1 MEWILL
7 FTAGVLGGVLN
18 SIAGGGSFITFPALI
33 FVGVPPVIANA
44 TNTFASCAGYM
55 SGAYGFRKEISELK
69 SSIKSTIFYSLIGG
83 AIGAYLLLNVS
94 ETQFLVAI
102 PWLLL
107 FATLLF
113 LFGEK
118 ISAKL
123 TSISEGTS
131 RRTKFATILVTLL
144 LVFVSAYG
152 GFFNAGLGVIV
163 LSYLV
168 VAGYTDINQM
178 NGVKLLISSCVS
190 IIAIFIFVLDGAI
203 DWYRGIAVMLGSLA
217 GGYIAARVSRQV
229 EQRYVKGFVALSS
242 LFMTLYFFVDVYV

>member
-7 FTAGVLGGVLN
+7 FAAGVLGGVLN

-33 FVGVPPVIANA
+33 FVGAPPVIANA

-203 DWYRGIAVMLGSLA
+203 DWYRGIAVMLGSLS

-242 LFMTLYFFVDVYV
+242 LFMTLYFFVDAYA